1 MQRALEEILES
12 IWKVEE
18 SGETCTPA
26 AVQSVCPDMIA
37 SEDMAAL
44 EKQGLVICGTDALQ
58 LTETGRF
65 EAEGVVRRHRLAE
78 VLFSTMLN
86 LDARKREEV
95 ACEVEHTLLPE
106 MEQAICTLLGH
117 PTVCPDGKPIPM
129 GNCCNTNRTVA
140 ATVIVSL
147 TQLSA
152 GEKGR
157 IMYIKPKHHAR
168 FHRLSSFGLTPGT
181 LVEVHQRFPAFCI
194 RYEGTEIALNRD
206 VAEDIF
212 VARVEASNGA

>member
-1 MQRALEEILES
+1 MHRSLEEILES
-12 IWKVEE
+12 MWKVDENL
-18 SGETCTPA
+18 ETSTAA
-26 AVQSVCPDMIA
+26 AVRKMCPDNIA
-37 SEDMAAL
+37 EEDLLSL
-44 EKQGLVICGTDALQ
+44 EKQGFIVRSGDIITM
-58 LTETGRF
+58 TEEGRA

-86 LDARKREEV
+86 LDAKQREDA

-117 PTVCPDGKPIPM
+117 PTTCPDGKPIPR
-129 GNCCNTNRTVA
+129 GKCCFAHRTVA

-147 TQLSA
+147 SQLSP

-181 LVEVHQRFPAFCI
+181 LVEVHQRFPALCI
-194 RYEGTEIALNRD
+194 RYEGTELALNRD
-206 VAEDIF
+206 AAEDIF
-212 VARVEASNGA
+212 VARVNTE

>member
-1 MQRALEEILES
+1 MRRALEEILEAA
-12 IWKVEE
+12 WKVDEAGGPVTAE
-18 SGETCTPA
+18 RLRDR
-26 AVQSVCPDMIA
+26 CPEPV
-37 SEDMAAL
+37 EDEDLGAL
-44 EKQGLVICGTDALQ
+44 EKQGLFARENGSFLLTD
-58 LTETGRF
+58 TGRI

-86 LDARKREEV
+86 LESRKRDEA

-117 PTVCPDGKPIPM
+117 PTVCPHGKPIPP
-129 GNCCNTNRTVA
+129 GPCCQANRTVA
-140 ATVIVSL
+140 STVIVSL
-147 TQLSA
+147 AQLNP

-181 LVEVHQRFPAFCI
+181 LVEVHQRFPAFCV
-194 RYEGTEIALNRD
+194 RYEGTELALNRD
-206 VAEDIF
+206 VVEDIF
-212 VARVEASNGA
+212 VARVES